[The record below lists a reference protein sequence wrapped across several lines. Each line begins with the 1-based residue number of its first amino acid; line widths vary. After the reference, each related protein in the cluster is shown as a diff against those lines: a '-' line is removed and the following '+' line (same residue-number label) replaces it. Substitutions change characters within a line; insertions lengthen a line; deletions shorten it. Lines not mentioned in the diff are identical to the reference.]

1 MPVYKARGVHGGQQR
16 SLCNISHK
24 NRFDSGPCH
33 SRVKYPIRKEMVVL
47 KNIKVKEF
55 SQEQKDFYNRLPIIN
70 LDRLFSMG
78 DIPGLVICSG
88 QIWGYEK
95 EEK

>member
-1 MPVYKARGVHGGQQR
+1 M
-16 SLCNISHK
+16 
-24 NRFDSGPCH
+24 
-33 SRVKYPIRKEMVVL
+33 L
-47 KNIKVKEF
+47 KNIKVEEF